1 VLCVSNAAAD
11 SDDAN
16 REEGHGWRWTTGLLC
31 SSGRDAEHA
40 RVVQTT
46 SRPWHE
52 HGPLEEGV
60 LYCKGAAEVGDAF
73 KLGMPCALVSHQ
85 SITAMFSAVIRGVKP
100 SLRQQVRPC
109 IAAAASHTQAAA
121 AAATTAAAEEPSESS
136 APSKLYEGEQA
147 IKDKLSKHFQTSEL
161 LVQDV
166 SGAPPSC

>member
-1 VLCVSNAAAD
+1 
-11 SDDAN
+11 
-16 REEGHGWRWTTGLLC
+16 
-31 SSGRDAEHA
+31 
-40 RVVQTT
+40 
-46 SRPWHE
+46 
-52 HGPLEEGV
+52 
-60 LYCKGAAEVGDAF
+60 
-73 KLGMPCALVSHQ
+73 MPYAPVSHQ

-121 AAATTAAAEEPSESS
+121 AAATTTTTATAEEPSDSS

-147 IKDKLSKHFQTSEL
+147 IKDKLSKRFQTSEL

>member
-1 VLCVSNAAAD
+1 
-11 SDDAN
+11 
-16 REEGHGWRWTTGLLC
+16 
-31 SSGRDAEHA
+31 
-40 RVVQTT
+40 
-46 SRPWHE
+46 
-52 HGPLEEGV
+52 
-60 LYCKGAAEVGDAF
+60 
-73 KLGMPCALVSHQ
+73 
-85 SITAMFSAVIRGVKP
+85 MFSAVIRGVKP

-121 AAATTAAAEEPSESS
+121 AATTTTAAAEEPSESS